1 MDYFPPSSSGVAT
14 SPLPRPEVEDDA
26 FLAPARPMPWALLAA
41 ARPRQWVKN
50 LLVLAAPLAAGRV
63 DESWTLWP
71 MVAAFVIFCAAASGV
86 YLLNDV
92 LDVEEDRRHPVK
104 RRRPIAAGEV
114 PRSVALLMSA
124 CLLMAAMGA
133 AIAVRPMLG
142 AVIAVYIGVQVS
154 YAVSLKH
161 EPVLDLAAV
170 ASGFLLRAI
179 AGGVATGIAL
189 SQWFLLVAAFG
200 SLFMVAGKRYSEIRS
215 VGSEAGTRRAL
226 EEYSATYLRFVWMLA
241 AGITVT
247 AYSLWAMDAQ
257 DYGNMPWESLSIVP
271 FVLGLLRYA
280 LDVDRGDAGAPEDI
294 VLGDRALQA
303 LGVVWLLLVVCGIW
317 QV

>member
-1 MDYFPPSSSGVAT
+1 
-14 SPLPRPEVEDDA
+14 
-26 FLAPARPMPWALLAA
+26 
-41 ARPRQWVKN
+41 
-50 LLVLAAPLAAGRV
+50 
-63 DESWTLWP
+63 
-71 MVAAFVIFCAAASGV
+71 
-86 YLLNDV
+86 
-92 LDVEEDRRHPVK
+92 
-104 RRRPIAAGEV
+104 
-114 PRSVALLMSA
+114 
-124 CLLMAAMGA
+124 
-133 AIAVRPMLG
+133 
-142 AVIAVYIGVQVS
+142 VS
-154 YAVSLKH
+154 YALSLKH

-226 EEYSATYLRFVWMLA
+226 QEYSATYLRFVWMLA

-247 AYSLWAMDAQ
+247 AYSLWALDAQ
-257 DYGNMPWESLSIVP
+257 RRGDLPWESLSIVP

-294 VLGDRALQA
+294 VLGDRTLQV
-303 LGVVWLLLVVCGIW
+303 LGGVWLVLVVCGIW

>member
-1 MDYFPPSSSGVAT
+1 L
-14 SPLPRPEVEDDA
+14 PL
-26 FLAPARPMPWALLAA
+26 ALLAA

-63 DESWTLWP
+63 NESWTLWP
-71 MVAAFVIFCAAASGV
+71 IVAAFVIFCAAASGV
-86 YLLNDV
+86 YLINDV
-92 LDVEEDRRHPVK
+92 LDVAEDRRHPVK
-104 RRRPIAAGEV
+104 RLRPIATGEV
-114 PRSVALLMSA
+114 PRSVALVVSAALMTVALASA
-124 CLLMAAMGA
+124 V
-133 AIAVRPMLG
+133 AIRPMLG

-154 YAVSLKH
+154 YALSLKH

-226 EEYSATYLRFVWMLA
+226 QEYSATYLRFVWMLA

-247 AYSLWAMDAQ
+247 AYSLWALDAQ
-257 DYGNMPWESLSIVP
+257 RRGDLPWESLSIVP

-294 VLGDRALQA
+294 VLGDRTLQV
-303 LGVVWLLLVVCGIW
+303 LGGVWLVLVVCGIW

>member
-1 MDYFPPSSSGVAT
+1 L
-14 SPLPRPEVEDDA
+14 PL
-26 FLAPARPMPWALLAA
+26 ALLAA

-63 DESWTLWP
+63 NESWTLWP
-71 MVAAFVIFCAAASGV
+71 IVAAFVIFCAAASGV
-86 YLLNDV
+86 YLINDV
-92 LDVEEDRRHPVK
+92 LDVAEDRRHPVK
-104 RRRPIAAGEV
+104 RLRPIATGEV
-114 PRSVALLMSA
+114 PRSVALLVSA
-124 CLLMAAMGA
+124 ALMTVALASA
-133 AIAVRPMLG
+133 VAIRPMLG

-154 YAVSLKH
+154 YALSLKH

-226 EEYSATYLRFVWMLA
+226 QEYSATYLRFVWMLA

-247 AYSLWAMDAQ
+247 AYSLWALDAQ
-257 DYGNMPWESLSIVP
+257 RRGDLPWESLSIVP

-294 VLGDRALQA
+294 VLGDRTLQV
-303 LGVVWLLLVVCGIW
+303 LGGVWLVLVVCGIW

>member
-1 MDYFPPSSSGVAT
+1 L
-14 SPLPRPEVEDDA
+14 PL
-26 FLAPARPMPWALLAA
+26 ALLAA

-63 DESWTLWP
+63 NEPGTLWP
-71 MVAAFVIFCAAASGV
+71 IVAAFVIFCAAASGV
-86 YLLNDV
+86 YLINDV
-92 LDVEEDRRHPVK
+92 LDVAEDRRHPVK
-104 RRRPIAAGEV
+104 RLRPIATGEV
-114 PRSVALLMSA
+114 PRSVALVVSAALMTVALASA
-124 CLLMAAMGA
+124 V
-133 AIAVRPMLG
+133 AIRPMLG

-154 YAVSLKH
+154 YALSLKH

-226 EEYSATYLRFVWMLA
+226 QEYSATYLRFVWMLA

-247 AYSLWAMDAQ
+247 AYSLWALDAQ
-257 DYGNMPWESLSIVP
+257 RRGDLPWESLSIVP

-294 VLGDRALQA
+294 VLGDRTLQV
-303 LGVVWLLLVVCGIW
+303 LGGVWLVLVVCGIW

>member
-1 MDYFPPSSSGVAT
+1 MQDFPPPARSVAT
-14 SPLPRPEVEDDA
+14 TPLPQSPVQDWAGPQQRP
-26 FLAPARPMPWALLAA
+26 LPLALLAA

-63 DESWTLWP
+63 NESWTLWP
-71 MVAAFVIFCAAASGV
+71 IVAAFVIFCAAASGV

-92 LDVEEDRRHPVK
+92 LDVAEDRRHPVK
-104 RRRPIAAGEV
+104 RLRPIATGEV
-114 PRSVALLMSA
+114 PRSIALLVSA
-124 CLLMAAMGA
+124 GLMTAALTSA
-133 AIAVRPMLG
+133 VAIRPMLG

-154 YAVSLKH
+154 YALSLKH

-226 EEYSATYLRFVWMLA
+226 QEYSATYLRFVWMLA

-247 AYSLWAMDAQ
+247 AYSLWALDAQ
-257 DYGNMPWESLSIVP
+257 RRGDLPWESLSIVP

-294 VLGDRALQA
+294 VLGDRTLQV
-303 LGVVWLLLVVCGIW
+303 LGGVWLVLVVCGIW

>member
-1 MDYFPPSSSGVAT
+1 L
-14 SPLPRPEVEDDA
+14 PL
-26 FLAPARPMPWALLAA
+26 ALLAA

-63 DESWTLWP
+63 NESLTLWP
-71 MVAAFVIFCAAASGV
+71 IVAAFVIFCAAASGV
-86 YLLNDV
+86 YLINDV
-92 LDVEEDRRHPVK
+92 LDVAEDRRHPVK
-104 RRRPIAAGEV
+104 RLRPIATGEV
-114 PRSVALLMSA
+114 PRSVALLVSA
-124 CLLMAAMGA
+124 ALMTVALASA
-133 AIAVRPMLG
+133 VAIRPMLG

-154 YAVSLKH
+154 YALSLKH

-226 EEYSATYLRFVWMLA
+226 QEYSATYLRFVWMLA

-247 AYSLWAMDAQ
+247 AYSLWALDAQ
-257 DYGNMPWESLSIVP
+257 RRGDLPWESLSIVP

-294 VLGDRALQA
+294 VLGDRTLQV
-303 LGVVWLLLVVCGIW
+303 LGGVWLVLVVCGIW